1 MPELLQRTDSA
12 RVERFLLG
20 AAHHNRHTVSMNGI
34 WLSVVIGAPWLAAIA
49 WTWWHAPRLDVVPPS
64 LGERARRRLETI

>member
-1 MPELLQRTDSA
+1 
-12 RVERFLLG
+12 
-20 AAHHNRHTVSMNGI
+20 MNSI

-49 WTWWHAPRLDVVPPS
+49 WTWWHAPGLDVVPPS